1 MTDFIYNSEAS
12 LASTVPND
20 QLRPYQLVAQNDTIL
35 KQHTKPFDFGSVDL
49 DPVLIATRLIET
61 AKYHNSFCIA
71 ANQCGLPYN
80 VFVCGHGEE
89 YVAYFNS
96 SIILYDDE
104 EITIPEVDLSNM
116 GLLLSVKRPKSIF
129 IQYQDYE
136 GLTKSVR
143 LYGLTARIVQQCFDR
158 VNGVDFK
165 TRVSKF
171 VLDRA
176 KKSLNK
182 RVKKFVRSNVIIKK

>member
-1 MTDFIYNSEAS
+1 
-12 LASTVPND
+12 
-20 QLRPYQLVAQNDTIL
+20 
-35 KQHTKPFDFGSVDL
+35 
-49 DPVLIATRLIET
+49 
-61 AKYHNSFCIA
+61 
-71 ANQCGLPYN
+71 
-80 VFVCGHGEE
+80 VCGHGEE